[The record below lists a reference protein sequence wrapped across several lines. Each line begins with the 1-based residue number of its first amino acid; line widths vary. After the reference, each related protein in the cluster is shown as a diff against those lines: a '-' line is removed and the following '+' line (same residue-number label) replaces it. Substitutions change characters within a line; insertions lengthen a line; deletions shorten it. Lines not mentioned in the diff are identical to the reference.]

1 MVTMVK
7 QKILQWNQV
16 FFYCL
21 CIGSILVCEMIFIL
35 YQLYL
40 MFHYLNTSI
49 LGDMVLYESHSV
61 IHGRPFPM
69 NGNYF
74 ANCFIHFE
82 PYAPVDGEAYDINSD
97 IPPYIVPGSIW
108 EQEWKSSNPD
118 GWKGVS
124 SVFFCSKIFKHQ
136 IIIIYSN
143 DHSFFLIEK

>member
-1 MVTMVK
+1 
-7 QKILQWNQV
+7 
-16 FFYCL
+16 
-21 CIGSILVCEMIFIL
+21 
-35 YQLYL
+35 